1 MKHAIILCGLIL
13 AAACSPRV
21 TPLSASASCEAQRAT
36 FGQYANCIR
45 ASLGDSTSTPAQAY
59 RTFLAYAEGE
69 IRSGRATD
77 AQAFYTDQ
85 QLMQLVATNQAQQE
99 FARSERQAAT
109 LGYMGDQLI
118 QMGSPQPIPF
128 PIVCSHYTART
139 VCR

>member
-1 MKHAIILCGLIL
+1 MKHAFILLGLIL
-13 AAACSPRV
+13 AAACSPSV

-85 QLMQLVATNQAQQE
+85 QLMQLVAANQAQQE

-109 LGYMGDQLI
+109 LQSIGQQMVTMGA
-118 QMGSPQPIPF
+118 PQQIPF
-128 PIVCSHYTART
+128 PVTCNHYTAQT
-139 VCR
+139 VCY